1 MLNFKRC
8 FLNVTANLNFFGQ
21 IERQLNAKERTLN
34 LILELQTR
42 AKWYRAVNDKKYR
55 LTLKDSEENA
65 HTEIVMLQAQNKNL
79 KEILK
84 LLQDEF
90 PALRRNIKKAGS
102 GLNV

>member
-1 MLNFKRC
+1 LYKSLN
-8 FLNVTANLNFFGQ
+8 TYQQ

-55 LTLKDSEENA
+55 LTLKDTEENA

-79 KEILK
+79 KEILR